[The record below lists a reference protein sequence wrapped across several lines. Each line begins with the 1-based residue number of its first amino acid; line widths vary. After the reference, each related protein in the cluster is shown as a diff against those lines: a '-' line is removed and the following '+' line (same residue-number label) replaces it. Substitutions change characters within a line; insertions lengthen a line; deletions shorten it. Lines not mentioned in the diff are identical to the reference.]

1 VSQGFT
7 RVGWTI
13 RLALIPVLT
22 ALAIA
27 AAFVASPL
35 PPGLLDERK
44 VTSVKLLDREGRL
57 LRELRTQD
65 GLGTPLG
72 AGDIPPVARDAFL
85 AAEDHRFFSH
95 PGVSL
100 TALLRAAWQDLKARK
115 AVAGGSTLTMQ
126 LSRLLIPHPRTL
138 TGKLTEILWALR
150 LEAHVDKRE
159 LLAQYLNRVPLGN
172 NAVGLEAA
180 SELYF
185 GVTAQHLS
193 LEQAAALASLPR
205 GPTNYD
211 PYRHFERLTRRQSW
225 VLGRMAQLKLASPD
239 DVEVA
244 RKTTLDLS
252 AFSGNFRAPHF
263 THYVQSHLPE
273 WGMSGAAV
281 VQTTLDLEL
290 QRKVEDAVNE
300 ELARLK
306 ERRVSSA
313 AALVID
319 NETGEVLAYVG
330 SRNFFDE
337 EIAGQN
343 DGVQMKR
350 QPGSALKPFAY
361 AEAFA
366 HGVTASTVLAD
377 TTARFGAEKGAYHP
391 QNYDRRTHGP
401 VRAREALANS
411 YNVPAVRLAEKLGP
425 ARLLEVLHA
434 AGFDSL
440 HESPEHYGLG
450 LVLGDGEVSLW
461 EGARAYAGLSRGG
474 RLEAL
479 RAVRHA
485 WRADGSEIRATPELL
500 PRRFADAHAV
510 ALVTDILSD
519 NAARARAFGL
529 QNALRLDFP
538 VAAKTGTSKGYSD
551 NWTFGFTQERTVA
564 VWAGNFDGSP
574 MVQVSGIT
582 GAGPIFKRAMRASMK
597 GLTPKA
603 LVDERGLE
611 WAHICPLSGLR
622 AGPSCPSAMDEL
634 YVAGSEPRESC
645 DSHDSLARQLE
656 PQLRKRC
663 EALNPSGRV
672 TDFGPGYYA
681 WARSHGLDD
690 EPWMAAACRAE
701 RRAQEKATVAE
712 GFDFPGNGDEYQVI
726 DDLPLED
733 QAIPVRVRSK
743 GDGLQLRVDGALQPL
758 PPPYA
763 TRLPA
768 VKGHHTL
775 ALVRGGSEIAHI
787 AYDVR

>member
-1 VSQGFT
+1 MSD
-7 RVGWTI
+7 RWSRLGWTV
-13 RLALIPVLT
+13 RLALIPMLT
-22 ALAIA
+22 VVAIA
-27 AAFVASPL
+27 AAFIASPL
-35 PPGLLDERK
+35 PPGLLDYQK

-57 LRELRTQD
+57 LREVRTKE
-65 GLGTPLG
+65 GLGTPL
-72 AGDIPPVARDAFL
+72 AAAEIPPLARDAFL
-85 AAEDHRFFSH
+85 AAEDHRYFAH
-95 PGVSL
+95 PGVSF
-100 TALLRAAWQDLKARK
+100 TALVRAAWQDLKAHK
-115 AVAGGSTLTMQ
+115 VVAGGSTLTMQ
-126 LSRLLIPHPRTL
+126 LSRLLMPHPRTL
-138 TGKLTEILWALR
+138 SGKVTEILWALR
-150 LEAHVDKRE
+150 LEAHTSKPE

-185 GVTAQHLS
+185 GVTAEHLS
-193 LEQAAALASLPR
+193 LDQAAALASLPR

-211 PYRHFERLTRRQSW
+211 PYRHLERLTKRQSW
-225 VLGRMAQLKLASPD
+225 VLGRMAQLQLVSAAD
-239 DVEVA
+239 AEAA
-244 RKTTLDLS
+244 RKTALDLS
-252 AFSGNFRAPHF
+252 AFSSNFRAPHF
-263 THYVQSHLPE
+263 THFVGSHLPE
-273 WGMSGAAV
+273 WGMGGAAV

-290 QRKVEDAVNE
+290 QRKVEDAVSE

-319 NETGEVLAYVG
+319 NATGEVLAYVG

-337 EIAGQN
+337 DIFGQN

-366 HGVTASTVLAD
+366 HDITPATVLAD
-377 TTARFGAEKGAYHP
+377 TMARFGAEKGAYRP

-425 ARLLEVLHA
+425 ARLLGVLHA
-434 AGFDSL
+434 AGFESL
-440 HESPEHYGLG
+440 QQSPEHYGLG

-461 EGARAYAGLSRGG
+461 EGARAYSGLSRGG
-474 RLEAL
+474 LVKPL
-479 RAVRHA
+479 TAVRHA
-485 WRADGSEIRATPELL
+485 WRADGSEIRATPELQ
-500 PRRFADAHAV
+500 PRRFADPKAV

-538 VAAKTGTSKGYSD
+538 AAAKTGTSKGYSD
-551 NWTFGFTQERTVA
+551 NWTFGFTRERTVA
-564 VWAGNFDGSP
+564 VWAGNFDGTP

-582 GAGPIFKRAMRASMK
+582 GAGPVFKRSMRAAMRD
-597 GLTPKA
+597 LTPA
-603 LVDERGLE
+603 PLVDERGLE
-611 WAHICPLSGLR
+611 YASICPLSGLR
-622 AGPSCPSAMDEL
+622 AGPHCPSAMDEL
-634 YVAGSEPRESC
+634 FVAGTAPHEHC
-645 DSHDSLARQLE
+645 DAHDAIAAGLE
-656 PQLRKRC
+656 PSLKKRC
-663 EALNPSGRV
+663 EALNPGGRV

-690 EPWMAAACRAE
+690 EPWMAAACRE
-701 RRAQEKATVAE
+701 GTTREVAE

-733 QAIPVRVRSK
+733 QAIPVRVRAK
-743 GDGLQLRVDGALQPL
+743 GDGLQLRVDGELKPL
-758 PPPYA
+758 PPPYS

-787 AYDVR
+787 AFDVR